1 MQSLWYMMIYFDS
14 DTSNGKAVHK
24 WYISQWWWGITMLV
38 SPRSN
43 NPSWCA
49 ITNTSHDNS
58 PCCSYLWKR
67 FIDISGS
74 PRPLL
79 RAITSAAVT
88 VATYMV
94 YMEFLIIWNKFNYY
108 WQGGMHVVVSY
119 IKTNLTILLC
129 GLSSQM
135 WLWWLHPCSLTLI
148 LEEMSADLH
157 N

>member
-1 MQSLWYMMIYFDS
+1 
-14 DTSNGKAVHK
+14 
-24 WYISQWWWGITMLV
+24 
-38 SPRSN
+38 
-43 NPSWCA
+43 
-49 ITNTSHDNS
+49 
-58 PCCSYLWKR
+58 
-67 FIDISGS
+67 
-74 PRPLL
+74 
-79 RAITSAAVT
+79 